1 MWIDP
6 APVILSVLA
15 KDLGTKTA
23 QLSPRDPSRST
34 AQDDNDMNSS
44 DPQNPKRTLSEISH
58 LFLSSVRERQTGGAT
73 RPVRKP
79 PSASRD
85 LDADLTPEE
94 FAQVLGT
101 AEDDS

>member
-1 MWIDP
+1 
-6 APVILSVLA
+6 
-15 KDLGTKTA
+15 
-23 QLSPRDPSRST
+23 
-34 AQDDNDMNSS
+34 MNSP

-58 LFLSSVRERQTGGAT
+58 LFLSSVRERQTGGAA

-101 AEDDS
+101 GEDDSSHPNPAPVTALFPLADPSASQ